1 MSSTL
6 KHKSVLITGAG
17 RGIGKRLAM
26 GFAEAGARVGLL
38 ARSQAE
44 LDLAKLEIE
53 QAGGTAVKLRA
64 DVRNLDE
71 MAHAV
76 ERLRALFDGL
86 DILIAAAGMQGP
98 IGPFLASKP
107 KLWNE
112 TVETNLIGV
121 ANACRVT
128 LPAMIEKRSGKI
140 ILIAGG
146 GSAYSRPYF
155 TAYAASKSAVVR
167 FGECLADEV
176 REHNVQVNTIAPGGA
191 YTTMTDEILRA
202 GEDRA
207 GRKEIEDA
215 EKVRITG
222 GVAPEKQT
230 QLAIFLASQKS
241 NHISGKLI
249 HVNDDWKRF
258 EQDSMRPELFTLRRV
273 QKI

>member
-53 QAGGTAVKLRA
+53 QAGGTAIKLRA

-76 ERLRALFDGL
+76 ERLRALLDGL

-98 IGPFLASKP
+98 IGPFLKSKP
-107 KLWNE
+107 KVWNE

>member
-1 MSSTL
+1 MARPIGRD
-6 KHKSVLITGAG
+6 HGANRITGDRNTAPTVDSRKYSGGNGKFGYGNRRTIRIQGKTGSRLGGQIRLLPRFGG
-17 RGIGKRLAM
+17 R
-26 GFAEAGARVGLL
+26 
-38 ARSQAE
+38 
-44 LDLAKLEIE
+44 
-53 QAGGTAVKLRA
+53 
-64 DVRNLDE
+64 
-71 MAHAV
+71 
-76 ERLRALFDGL
+76 RALFDGL

-121 ANACRVT
+121 ANACRVA

-222 GVAPEKQT
+222 GVAPEKQP

-249 HVNDDWKRF
+249 HVNDDWKRMR
-258 EQDSMRPELFTLRRV
+258 DSNMHPEAYTLRRV
-273 QKI
+273 LKV